1 MAKTTKK
8 KKSKTKAAEA
18 ESTQVS
24 IQATENK
31 QLSSLRAETAEE
43 AEAERIRK
51 RNLGYI

>member
-1 MAKTTKK
+1 MAKYTKK
-8 KKSKTKAAEA
+8 KKSTSKAAEA

-24 IQATENK
+24 IHATENK
-31 QLSSLRAETAEE
+31 QLSGLRAEQ